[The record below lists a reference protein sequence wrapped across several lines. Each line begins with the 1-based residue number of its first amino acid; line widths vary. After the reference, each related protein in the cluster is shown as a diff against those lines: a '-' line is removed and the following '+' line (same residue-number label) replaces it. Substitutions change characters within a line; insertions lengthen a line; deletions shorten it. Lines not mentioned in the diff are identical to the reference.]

1 MKKYVKYTIGF
12 SGIGVLIGLAIS
24 LVFNYLNGSTIY
36 YPSSPNFVNQFAHPL
51 NSVTVSVILW
61 MLIGCVF
68 GFGSLIFEL
77 KNWSLL
83 KKTIINFCAYYAGF
97 APLAILCGWFPLTWI
112 NFAIFTLI
120 FIVIY
125 AIIWSLNWY
134 SIKKEIRSIN
144 QQIKKQF
151 SLTFDCNRPG
161 PIQQSY

>member
-24 LVFNYLNGSTIY
+24 LVFNYLNGSTTY

-68 GFGSLIFEL
+68 GFGSLIFEF

-112 NFAIFTLI
+112 N
-120 FIVIY
+120 
-125 AIIWSLNWY
+125 
-134 SIKKEIRSIN
+134 
-144 QQIKKQF
+144 
-151 SLTFDCNRPG
+151 
-161 PIQQSY
+161 

>member
-24 LVFNYLNGSTIY
+24 LVFNYLNGSTTY
-36 YPSSPNFVNQFAHPL
+36 YPSSPIFVNQFAHPL
-51 NSVTVSVILW
+51 NSVPVSVILW

-68 GFGSLIFEL
+68 GFGSLIFEF

-120 FIVIY
+120 FIVIFV
-125 AIIWSLNWY
+125 IIWLLNWY
-134 SIKKEIRSIN
+134 SIKKRFAQLISKSKSSFPSHLIV
-144 QQIKKQF
+144 I
-151 SLTFDCNRPG
+151 SLD
-161 PIQQSY
+161 

>member
-1 MKKYVKYTIGF
+1 MKKYVKYSIGF
-12 SGIGVLIGLAIS
+12 SAIGVLIGLAIS

-83 KKTIINFCAYYAGF
+83 KKDRKS
-97 APLAILCGWFPLTWI
+97 
-112 NFAIFTLI
+112 
-120 FIVIY
+120 VV
-125 AIIWSLNWY
+125 
-134 SIKKEIRSIN
+134 
-144 QQIKKQF
+144 
-151 SLTFDCNRPG
+151 
-161 PIQQSY
+161 

>member
-1 MKKYVKYTIGF
+1 MKKYVKYSIGF

-24 LVFNYLNGSTIY
+24 LVFNYLNGSTTY
-36 YPSSPNFVNQFAHPL
+36 YPSSPNFVNQFARPL
-51 NSVTVSVILW
+51 NSVTVSVVLW

-97 APLAILCGWFPLTWI
+97 APLAILCGWFPLTWL

-134 SIKKEIRSIN
+134 SIKKRFAQLISKSKSNFLHI
-144 QQIKKQF
+144 
-151 SLTFDCNRPG
+151 
-161 PIQQSY
+161 